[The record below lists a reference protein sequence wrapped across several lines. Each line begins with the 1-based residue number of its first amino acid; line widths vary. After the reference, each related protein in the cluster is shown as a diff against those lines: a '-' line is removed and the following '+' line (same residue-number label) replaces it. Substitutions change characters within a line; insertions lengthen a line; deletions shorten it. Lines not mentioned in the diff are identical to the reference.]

1 MVDRGGDNQD
11 TGSDQTANPNGDYLI
26 GAYVHSLTFH
36 RIKIFGWGWNRTGD
50 NLNFPTDCPD
60 MMDATWQAGGIHYN
74 TSKGNVTEYTNAGS
88 GSLNSGANH
97 YSGDG
102 IYGDW
107 GFNANS
113 NQTTIGG
120 VGTGNTTFN
129 LADPS
134 TGCLTGHGLTEGNG
148 EGWYDSNGANDSKGY
163 TTWVR

>member
-1 MVDRGGDNQD
+1 M
-11 TGSDQTANPNGDYLI
+11 
-26 GAYVHSLTFH
+26 
-36 RIKIFGWGWNRTGD
+36 
-50 NLNFPTDCPD
+50 NFPGDTPD

-74 TSKGNVTEYTNAGS
+74 TSQGSVTEYTNAGS
-88 GSLNSGANH
+88 GSLNGGANNYH
-97 YSGDG
+97 GDG

-120 VGTGNTTFN
+120 VGTSSTNFN

-134 TGCLTGHGLTEGNG
+134 TGCLTGHGLTEGDG